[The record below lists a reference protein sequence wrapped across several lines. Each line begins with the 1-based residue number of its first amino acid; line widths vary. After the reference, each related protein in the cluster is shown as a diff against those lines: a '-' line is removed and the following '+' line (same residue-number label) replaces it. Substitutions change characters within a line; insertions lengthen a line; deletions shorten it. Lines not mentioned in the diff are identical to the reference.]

1 MSPVAEPD
9 PHHLLLQVEGVG
21 HDLQLLAG
29 GLGVLVEGPLE
40 RDPDVGLDAGPLL
53 PPPPDGVQRVVA
65 AVVGVLVAEVAA
77 CVLSINNLTYL
88 EWFKILH
95 PPIPSMKQFGAWRD
109 YIWRHKMD

>member
-77 CVLSINNLTYL
+77 RVLSINNLTYL

-95 PPIPSMKQFGAWRD
+95 PPISSMK
-109 YIWRHKMD
+109 